1 MYSGVL
7 IKNDIRGESATL
19 HSIIFQQK
27 YQFLPIISLNMFLF
41 SRVARA
47 LRTSATDHADAM
59 NNIRNYNTDLGV
71 GVEGFLRFSITVFF
85 FFTFPSGVTDLN
97 VKQVTAAIIDRD
109 IFGAPFHC

>member
-71 GVEGFLRFSITVFF
+71 GVEGFLKFSISF